1 MKAPSRITRKPCNKT
16 CPPSTKLNIVT
27 CECVKIPG
35 VPQPAPPLPKGGKG
49 LIIKSK
55 KKK

>member
-1 MKAPSRITRKPCNKT
+1 MAKGKIIIKKPPCNKT
-16 CPPSTKLNIVT
+16 CSPGTRLNPII

-35 VPQPAPPLPKGGKG
+35 VPPPPPKGKKG

-55 KKK
+55 KNK